1 MIERSESLRVGR
13 RMLIWMRPY
22 VWPWFAGALL
32 CMVAYSATSGMV
44 PWLVRSLIDDV
55 LAAGDLEALA
65 MLPPIIVAVFLAR
78 GLLNYGQSYLGEY
91 VGQHITRDIRNLLNR
106 RIQRLPLSYFDN
118 AQTAS
123 LLSRVTTDVLLVRQ
137 ALTDGVAALLRD
149 STTVIV
155 LLGVAFY
162 LDFELAVISFLVFPA
177 VVVPL
182 QRLSRRLRRL
192 SQDSLDKL
200 GGLSSLLQEAIQG
213 NRVVKAF
220 GMEDYEQQRFN
231 EENSRLLRLYMKAAR
246 IKAITTPMMEVA
258 AAFSIAAVLWLG
270 GSSVIGGGRTAGG
283 FMAFMSA
290 LALLYDPFKKVVRT
304 NNTVQVGLG
313 AALRIFELLDLAP
326 EDQGDG
332 GGEKITAIGSGVR
345 FEGVCFSY
353 DGRDSVLE
361 DIDLEI
367 GAGEMV
373 ALVGPSGGGK
383 STIADLIPRFYNV
396 DRGRVTLDGRNIA
409 DLELESLRSLISV
422 VTQSTFLFNDT
433 LANNI
438 AYGHPERDHGEVEN
452 AAVAANAHEFISS
465 LPRGYDTVAGEM
477 GVQLSGGERQRVAI
491 ARALLKDAP
500 LLILDEATSALD
512 TQSERL
518 VQEALEHLVEG
529 RTTLVIA
536 HRLSTVRRA
545 DRIAVVS
552 GGRIVET
559 GTHEELLERGQLYK
573 KLHDM
578 QFEDRP
584 AA

>member
-1 MIERSESLRVGR
+1 
-13 RMLIWMRPY
+13 
-22 VWPWFAGALL
+22 
-32 CMVAYSATSGMV
+32 
-44 PWLVRSLIDDV
+44 
-55 LAAGDLEALA
+55 
-65 MLPPIIVAVFLAR
+65 
-78 GLLNYGQSYLGEY
+78 
-91 VGQHITRDIRNLLNR
+91 
-106 RIQRLPLSYFDN
+106 
-118 AQTAS
+118 
-123 LLSRVTTDVLLVRQ
+123 
-137 ALTDGVAALLRD
+137 
-149 STTVIV
+149 
-155 LLGVAFY
+155 
-162 LDFELAVISFLVFPA
+162 
-177 VVVPL
+177 
-182 QRLSRRLRRL
+182 
-192 SQDSLDKL
+192 
-200 GGLSSLLQEAIQG
+200 
-213 NRVVKAF
+213 
-220 GMEDYEQQRFN
+220 
-231 EENSRLLRLYMKAAR
+231 
-246 IKAITTPMMEVA
+246 
-258 AAFSIAAVLWLG
+258 
-270 GSSVIGGGRTAGG
+270 
-283 FMAFMSA
+283 
-290 LALLYDPFKKVVRT
+290 
-304 NNTVQVGLG
+304 
-313 AALRIFELLDLAP
+313 
-326 EDQGDG
+326 
-332 GGEKITAIGSGVR
+332 
-345 FEGVCFSY
+345 
-353 DGRDSVLE
+353 
-361 DIDLEI
+361 
-367 GAGEMV
+367 
-373 ALVGPSGGGK
+373 
-383 STIADLIPRFYNV
+383 
-396 DRGRVTLDGRNIA
+396 
-409 DLELESLRSLISV
+409 LELESLRSLISV